1 MIGDSM
7 KIFKNL
13 FSLIWKIFDVLMF
26 IAFAVTITVTM
37 FMWNITAG
45 GITLS
50 VVFILAG
57 LISEFIEKKEVID
70 FANIKLYQPNK

>member
-26 IAFAVTITVTM
+26 IAFALTITVTM

-57 LISEFIEKKEVID
+57 LISEFIEKKGGD
-70 FANIKLYQPNK
+70 

>member
-57 LISEFIEKKEVID
+57 LISEFIEKKGGD
-70 FANIKLYQPNK
+70 

>member
-1 MIGDSM
+1 M

-26 IAFAVTITVTM
+26 ITFAVTITVTM

-57 LISEFIEKKEVID
+57 LISEFIEKKGG
-70 FANIKLYQPNK
+70 N

>member
-1 MIGDSM
+1 MMIGDLM

-57 LISEFIEKKEVID
+57 LISEFIEKKGGD
-70 FANIKLYQPNK
+70 

>member
-1 MIGDSM
+1 MIGDLM

-13 FSLIWKIFDVLMF
+13 FGLIWQVFDVLMF
-26 IAFAVTITVTM
+26 IAFAITITITM
-37 FMWNITAG
+37 FKWNLTAG

-57 LISEFIEKKEVID
+57 LASEISDKKGRE
-70 FANIKLYQPNK
+70 

>member
-1 MIGDSM
+1 MIGDLM

-37 FMWNITAG
+37 FMWNKTAG
-45 GITLS
+45 GVTLS

-57 LISEFIEKKEVID
+57 LVSESIEKKGGD
-70 FANIKLYQPNK
+70 

>member
-1 MIGDSM
+1 M

-13 FSLIWKIFDVLMF
+13 FSLIWKIFDVLIF

-57 LISEFIEKKEVID
+57 LISEFIEKKGG
-70 FANIKLYQPNK
+70 N

>member
-1 MIGDSM
+1 MMIGDSM

-26 IAFAVTITVTM
+26 IAFAVTITITM

-57 LISEFIEKKEVID
+57 LISEFIEKKGGD
-70 FANIKLYQPNK
+70 

>member
-26 IAFAVTITVTM
+26 IAFAVTITITM

-50 VVFILAG
+50 VVFILTG
-57 LISEFIEKKEVID
+57 LISEFIEKKGGD
-70 FANIKLYQPNK
+70 

>member
-1 MIGDSM
+1 MMKWMMIGDSM

-13 FSLIWKIFDVLMF
+13 FYLIWKIFDVLMF

-37 FMWNITAG
+37 FMWNKTAG
-45 GITLS
+45 GVTLS

-57 LISEFIEKKEVID
+57 LISEFIEKKGGD
-70 FANIKLYQPNK
+70 

>member
-1 MIGDSM
+1 MNWMMIGDLM

-37 FMWNITAG
+37 FNWNILAG

-50 VVFILAG
+50 VIFVLAG
-57 LISEFIEKKEVID
+57 IASEFIDKKGGD
-70 FANIKLYQPNK
+70 

>member
-1 MIGDSM
+1 M

-13 FSLIWKIFDVLMF
+13 FSIIWKIFDVLMF

-37 FMWNITAG
+37 FMWNKTAG
-45 GITLS
+45 GVTLS

-57 LISEFIEKKEVID
+57 LISEFIEKKGGD
-70 FANIKLYQPNK
+70 

>member
-1 MIGDSM
+1 MMIGDSM

-57 LISEFIEKKEVID
+57 LISEFIEKKGGD
-70 FANIKLYQPNK
+70 

>member
-1 MIGDSM
+1 
-7 KIFKNL
+7 
-13 FSLIWKIFDVLMF
+13 MF

-45 GITLS
+45 GVALS

-57 LISEFIEKKEVID
+57 LVSESIEKKGGD
-70 FANIKLYQPNK
+70 

>member
-1 MIGDSM
+1 M

-26 IAFAVTITVTM
+26 IAFAVTITITM

-57 LISEFIEKKEVID
+57 FQNYEGR
-70 FANIKLYQPNK
+70 

>member
-1 MIGDSM
+1 M

-26 IAFAVTITVTM
+26 IAFTVTITVTM
-37 FMWNITAG
+37 FMWNKTAG
-45 GITLS
+45 GVTLS

-57 LISEFIEKKEVID
+57 LISEFIEKKGGD
-70 FANIKLYQPNK
+70 

>member
-1 MIGDSM
+1 M

-45 GITLS
+45 GVTLS

-57 LISEFIEKKEVID
+57 LISEFIEKKGG
-70 FANIKLYQPNK
+70 N

>member
-57 LISEFIEKKEVID
+57 LISEFIEKKGG
-70 FANIKLYQPNK
+70 N

>member
-1 MIGDSM
+1 MMIGDSM

-37 FMWNITAG
+37 FMWNKTAG

-57 LISEFIEKKEVID
+57 LISEFIEKKGGD
-70 FANIKLYQPNK
+70 

>member
-1 MIGDSM
+1 M

-37 FMWNITAG
+37 FMWNKTAG
-45 GITLS
+45 GVTLS

-57 LISEFIEKKEVID
+57 LISEFIEKKGGD
-70 FANIKLYQPNK
+70 

>member
-1 MIGDSM
+1 MMIGDSM

-26 IAFAVTITVTM
+26 IAFAITITVTM
-37 FMWNITAG
+37 FMWNKTAG
-45 GITLS
+45 GVTLS

-57 LISEFIEKKEVID
+57 LISEFIEKKGGD
-70 FANIKLYQPNK
+70 

>member
-13 FSLIWKIFDVLMF
+13 FGFIWQVFDVLMF
-26 IAFAVTITVTM
+26 IAFAITITITM
-37 FMWNITAG
+37 FNWNLTAG

-57 LISEFIEKKEVID
+57 LASEIMDKKGRE
-70 FANIKLYQPNK
+70 

>member
-1 MIGDSM
+1 M
-7 KIFKNL
+7 KIFKDL

-57 LISEFIEKKEVID
+57 LISEFIEKKGGD
-70 FANIKLYQPNK
+70 

>member
-57 LISEFIEKKEVID
+57 LISEFIDKKGGD
-70 FANIKLYQPNK
+70 

>member
-1 MIGDSM
+1 MMIGDSM

-26 IAFAVTITVTM
+26 IASAVTITVTM

-57 LISEFIEKKEVID
+57 LISEFIEKKGGD
-70 FANIKLYQPNK
+70 

>member
-1 MIGDSM
+1 MMIGDSM

-57 LISEFIEKKEVID
+57 
-70 FANIKLYQPNK
+70 

>member
-1 MIGDSM
+1 M

-37 FMWNITAG
+37 FMWNVTAG
-45 GITLS
+45 GVTLS

-57 LISEFIEKKEVID
+57 LISEFIEKKGGD
-70 FANIKLYQPNK
+70 

>member
-1 MIGDSM
+1 MIGDLM

-57 LISEFIEKKEVID
+57 LISEFIEKKGGD
-70 FANIKLYQPNK
+70 

>member
-1 MIGDSM
+1 MMIGDSM

-37 FMWNITAG
+37 FMWNKTAG
-45 GITLS
+45 GVTLS

-57 LISEFIEKKEVID
+57 LVSESIEKKGGD
-70 FANIKLYQPNK
+70 

>member
-1 MIGDSM
+1 M

-26 IAFAVTITVTM
+26 IAFAITITVTM
-37 FMWNITAG
+37 FMWNKTAG
-45 GITLS
+45 GVTLS

-57 LISEFIEKKEVID
+57 LISEFIEKKGGD
-70 FANIKLYQPNK
+70 

>member
-1 MIGDSM
+1 M

-26 IAFAVTITVTM
+26 IAFAVTITITM

-50 VVFILAG
+50 VVFILTG
-57 LISEFIEKKEVID
+57 LISEFIEKKGGD
-70 FANIKLYQPNK
+70 

>member
-1 MIGDSM
+1 M

-26 IAFAVTITVTM
+26 IAFAVTITITM
-37 FMWNITAG
+37 FMRNITAG

-57 LISEFIEKKEVID
+57 LISEFIEKKGGD
-70 FANIKLYQPNK
+70 

>member
-1 MIGDSM
+1 MMIGDLM

-26 IAFAVTITVTM
+26 IAFAVTMTVTM
-37 FMWNITAG
+37 FMWNKTAG
-45 GITLS
+45 GVTLS

-57 LISEFIEKKEVID
+57 LISEFIEKKGGD
-70 FANIKLYQPNK
+70 

>member
-1 MIGDSM
+1 MMIGDLM

-26 IAFAVTITVTM
+26 IAFAITITITM
-37 FMWNITAG
+37 FMWNLTAG

-57 LISEFIEKKEVID
+57 LVSEFVEKKGGD
-70 FANIKLYQPNK
+70 

>member
-1 MIGDSM
+1 M
-7 KIFKNL
+7 KIFKDL

-57 LISEFIEKKEVID
+57 LISEFIEKKGG
-70 FANIKLYQPNK
+70 N

>member
-1 MIGDSM
+1 MMIGDLM

-37 FMWNITAG
+37 FMWNKTAG
-45 GITLS
+45 GVTLS

-57 LISEFIEKKEVID
+57 LVSESIEKKGGD
-70 FANIKLYQPNK
+70 

>member
-45 GITLS
+45 GVTLS

-57 LISEFIEKKEVID
+57 LISEFIEKKGGD
-70 FANIKLYQPNK
+70 

>member
-1 MIGDSM
+1 MTKQMMIGDSM

-57 LISEFIEKKEVID
+57 LISEFIEKKGGD
-70 FANIKLYQPNK
+70 